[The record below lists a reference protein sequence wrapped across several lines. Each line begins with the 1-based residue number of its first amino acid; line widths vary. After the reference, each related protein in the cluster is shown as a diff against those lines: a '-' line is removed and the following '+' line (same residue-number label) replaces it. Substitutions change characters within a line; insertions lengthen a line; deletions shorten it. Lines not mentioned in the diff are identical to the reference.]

1 MSMKIDYLGHSGFFV
16 ETDSVLLL
24 FDYYCGDL
32 SFIGQ
37 KPDEK
42 PLFVFVSHVHEDHY
56 NPKIFSLSDIHPRT
70 TYLPSFDIKG
80 DPGVPK
86 GRNVQYLDADKT
98 YAIEGLGTVM
108 TLLSTDE
115 GIAFLVKTP
124 CATLFHAGDLH
135 WWDWPDE
142 DPEWL
147 DQQETIF
154 KREIGKLEGTP
165 IDVAFAVLDGRLED
179 NYWKGME
186 QILSV
191 LRPRYV
197 LPMHF
202 WEDRGI
208 VDRFR
213 ELPASRESET
223 IILDT
228 TKETHWRIKLEEE

>member
-1 MSMKIDYLGHSGFFV
+1 MKIDYLGHSGFFV

-70 TYLPSFDIKG
+70 TYLLSFDIKG
-80 DPGVPK
+80 DPAVPK

-147 DQQETIF
+147 ENQETVF

-228 TKETHWRIKLEEE
+228 TKETHWEIKLEEE

>member
-1 MSMKIDYLGHSGFFV
+1 MSTRIDYLGHSGFFV
-16 ETDSVLLL
+16 ETDSVMLL

-42 PLFVFVSHVHEDHY
+42 PLFVFVSHVHEDHF
-56 NPKIFSLSDIHPRT
+56 NPAIFSLADIHHRT
-70 TYLPSFDIKG
+70 IYLLSFDIKG
-80 DPGVPK
+80 DQAVPEDCD
-86 GRNVQYLDADKT
+86 VQYLDAGRT

-108 TLLSTDE
+108 TLFSTDE
-115 GIAFLVKTP
+115 GVAFLVKTS

-147 DQQETIF
+147 NRQETLF
-154 KREIGKLEGTP
+154 KREIQKLADTP
-165 IDVAFAVLDGRLED
+165 IDIVFAVLDGRLRE
-179 NYWKGME
+179 NYWKGMAL
-186 QILSV
+186 ILSV
-191 LRPRYV
+191 LHPRYV

-202 WEDRGI
+202 WEYRSI

-223 IILDT
+223 ILLDT
-228 TKETHWRIKLEEE
+228 TKETHWEI

>member
-1 MSMKIDYLGHSGFFV
+1 MKIDYLGHSGFFV

>member
-1 MSMKIDYLGHSGFFV
+1 M
-16 ETDSVLLL
+16 LLL

>member
-1 MSMKIDYLGHSGFFV
+1 MSIKIDYLGHSGFFV

>member
-24 FDYYCGDL
+24 FDYYYGDL

-42 PLFVFVSHVHEDHY
+42 PLFVFASHINEDHY

-70 TYLPSFDIKG
+70 TYLLSFDIKG
-80 DPGVPK
+80 DPGVPADYD
-86 GRNVQYLDADKT
+86 VQYLDADRT
-98 YAIEGLGTVM
+98 YAIEGLGTMM
-108 TLLSTDE
+108 TFYSTDE

-135 WWDWPDE
+135 WWDWPGE

-147 DQQETIF
+147 ESQETIF
-154 KREIGKLEGTP
+154 RREIGKLADTP
-165 IDVAFAVLDGRLED
+165 IDVAFVVLDGRLEG
-179 NYWKGME
+179 NYWKGMAL
-186 QILSV
+186 ILST
-191 LRPRYV
+191 LHPRYV

-202 WEDRGI
+202 WEDRSI
-208 VDRFR
+208 VDRFK
-213 ELPASRESET
+213 ELPVSRESET
-223 IILDT
+223 ILLDT
-228 TKETHWRIKLEEE
+228 TKENHWEL

>member
-1 MSMKIDYLGHSGFFV
+1 MKIDYLGHSGFFV

-24 FDYYCGDL
+24 FDYYYGDL

-42 PLFVFVSHVHEDHY
+42 PLFVFASHVHEDHY

-70 TYLPSFDIKG
+70 TSLLSFDIKG
-80 DPGVPK
+80 DPGVPADYD
-86 GRNVQYLDADKT
+86 VQYLDADRT
-98 YAIEGLGTVM
+98 YEIEGLGTVM
-108 TLLSTDE
+108 TFYSTDE

-154 KREIGKLEGTP
+154 KREIGKLAGTP
-165 IDVAFAVLDGRLED
+165 IDVAFVVLDGRLEE
-179 NYWKGME
+179 NYWKGMAL
-186 QILSV
+186 ILST
-191 LRPRYV
+191 LHPRYV

-202 WEDRGI
+202 WEDRSI
-208 VDRFR
+208 VDRFK
-213 ELPASRESET
+213 ELPVSRESET
-223 IILDT
+223 ILLDT
-228 TKETHWRIKLEEE
+228 TKENHWEL

>member
-42 PLFVFVSHVHEDHY
+42 PLFVFVRHVNEDHY
-56 NPKIFSLSDIHPRT
+56 TPKIFSLSDIHPRT